1 MESIISQIFG
11 SVSTKFIQELV
22 KKHIIDDDKVDAAK
36 AVWKTCVSGA
46 TVNVEFE
53 NGEAATFEPTEEKV
67 AKEKKSEPE
76 KKEECGKC
84 VYVPTR
90 GKTPG
95 TACGKKAMVGKKM
108 CSSHKKHEGD
118 TVASDYE
125 TRSEPVVAEEKVVEE
140 KVAEEKKKTVTEKR
154 TCVWTITKGKASGGK
169 VCGATVK
176 GATDFCT
183 RHAKNANKVQEKVEE
198 PVQEKEKPIVV
209 SLDKKTGRWT
219 HKDSGFVMK
228 SKEERVVNGKT
239 VNGVVTDISEDDI
252 EMLKTLKFKYELPIK
267 TVMRKSDVEEIV
279 KEMLEDE
286 ILGEELEEEPE
297 EVAGD
302 DIEGEEELEEEEM
315 LEDDE

>member
-11 SVSTKFIQELV
+11 SISTKFIQELV
-22 KKHIIDDDKVDAAK
+22 KKHIIDDDKVDEAK

-46 TVNVEFE
+46 TVNVDFG
-53 NGEAATFEPTEEKV
+53 NGDTVMFGGEKKV
-67 AKEKKSEPE
+67 VDETVKEKKSE
-76 KKEECGKC
+76 KEECGKC

-108 CSSHKKHEGD
+108 CSSHKKHETD
-118 TVASDYE
+118 AVVSDD
-125 TRSEPVVAEEKVVEE
+125 EPRTEEEPKVVA
-140 KVAEEKKKTVTEKR
+140 AEEPKKKPTIEKR
-154 TCVWTITKGKASGGK
+154 TCAWMITKGKASGGK

-176 GATDFCT
+176 GETDFCS
-183 RHAKNANKVQEKVEE
+183 RHAKNANKVQDKVQDKVEE
-198 PVQEKEKPIVV
+198 PIVQEKEKPIIV

-228 SKEERVVNGKT
+228 SKEERIVNGKIA
-239 VNGVVTDISEDDI
+239 NGVVVDISEDDV
-252 EMLKTLKFKYELPIK
+252 ELLKTFKFKYELPIK
-267 TVMRKSDVEEIV
+267 IVMRKSDVEEIV

-286 ILGEELEEEPE
+286 NLGEELEEELQDDVDACE
-297 EVAGD
+297 E
-302 DIEGEEELEEEEM
+302 EEEEPEEEL

>member
-1 MESIISQIFG
+1 MESIISQIFS

-22 KKHIIDDDKVDAAK
+22 KKHIIDDDKVDEAQ

-46 TVNVEFE
+46 TVNVEFG
-53 NGEAATFEPTEEKV
+53 NGDAVIFGGEKKV
-67 AKEKKSEPE
+67 VNDTVKEKKSETE

-108 CSSHKKHEGD
+108 CSSHKKHETD
-118 TVASDYE
+118 AVLSDDEPVAQ
-125 TRSEPVVAEEKVVEE
+125 EPKVVAEEP
-140 KVAEEKKKTVTEKR
+140 KKKPTTEKR

-176 GATDFCT
+176 GETDFCT
-183 RHAKNANKVQEKVEE
+183 RHAKNANKVVQEKVEE
-198 PVQEKEKPIVV
+198 QEKEKPIIV

-228 SKEERVVNGKT
+228 SKEERIVNGKI
-239 VNGVVTDISEDDI
+239 VNGVVADISEDDV
-252 EMLKTLKFKYELPIK
+252 ELLKTLKFKYDLPIK
-267 TVMRKSDVEEIV
+267 NVMRKSDVEEIV
-279 KEMLEDE
+279 KEMLDDE
-286 ILGEELEEEPE
+286 NLGEELEEELEADVDACE
-297 EVAGD
+297 E
-302 DIEGEEELEEEEM
+302 EEEEPEEEL

>member
-1 MESIISQIFG
+1 MESIISQILG

-22 KKHIIDDDKVDAAK
+22 KKHIIDDDKVDEAK
-36 AVWKTCVSGA
+36 AVWKTCVTGV
-46 TVNVEFE
+46 TVNVEFG
-53 NGEAATFEPTEEKV
+53 NGESATFGGEKV
-67 AKEKKSEPE
+67 SETVKEKKSESE

-84 VYVPTR
+84 VYVSTR

-108 CSSHKKHEGD
+108 CSSHKKHETD
-118 TVASDYE
+118 SDI
-125 TRSEPVVAEEKVVEE
+125 SDGEPRTEVVAEEPKKV
-140 KVAEEKKKTVTEKR
+140 VAEEPKKKATVEKR
-154 TCVWTITKGKASGGK
+154 TCVWTVTKGKASGGK

-176 GATDFCT
+176 GETDFCT
-183 RHAKNANKVQEKVEE
+183 RHAKNANKVQEKEKVEE
-198 PVQEKEKPIVV
+198 PVQEKEKPIIV

-228 SKEERVVNGKT
+228 SKEELIVNGKI
-239 VNGVVTDISEDDI
+239 VNGVVADISEDDV
-252 EMLKTLKFKYELPIK
+252 ELLKTLKFKYELPIK

-279 KEMLEDE
+279 KEMLEDD

-297 EVAGD
+297 VDAGD
-302 DIEGEEELEEEEM
+302 EEYEPEEEEL